1 MANPKLPDPEH
12 VQYAHDEMAKGRS
25 SREVAAE
32 LATLGVPVSHMTVV
46 RWAKAYAQKKAGA
59 PPEATASSGTPTSP
73 RQAAPPPS
81 SAPGLGTIIKPVIV
95 KDRPNPLTAE
105 IEARKAATP
114 PAPPV
119 DTSDTLGTLRG
130 LLESFMGEAHRS
142 REGNPR
148 LATTLAKSA
157 ADVLDQIRKIEAR
170 QAEDENC
177 LRLSRDDITKAHA
190 AALERFKAL
199 CDRPL
204 LCSDC
209 GRKLAIAWGEAG
221 EKVAEAEKS
230 EGV

>member
-1 MANPKLPDPEH
+1 MANPKLPAPKH

-32 LATLGVPVSHMTVV
+32 LATLGVPVSHMTVA
-46 RWAKAYAQKKAGA
+46 RWAKQWPAQQARAAAPVLPSTSGPPVPIRTKPAPERPGA
-59 PPEATASSGTPTSP
+59 PATGTP
-73 RQAAPPPS
+73 
-81 SAPGLGTIIKPVIV
+81 
-95 KDRPNPLTAE
+95 RPNPLAAE
-105 IEARKAATP
+105 IEARKSATP

-177 LRLSRDDITKAHA
+177 LRLSRDEIAKAHA
-190 AALERFKAL
+190 VALERFKAL

>member
-32 LATLGVPVSHMTVV
+32 LKTLGVPVSHMTVA
-46 RWAKAYAQKKAGA
+46 RWAKAHAQKKAGA
-59 PPEATASSGTPTSP
+59 GSDAGREPSQAKPPEQSP
-73 RQAAPPPS
+73 PPPS
-81 SAPGLGTIIKPVIV
+81 SAPKL
-95 KDRPNPLTAE
+95 NPLAAE
-105 IEARKAATP
+105 IEARKAAAKP
-114 PAPPV
+114 PPPV

-177 LRLSRDDITKAHA
+177 LRLSRDEIAKAHA

-204 LCSDC
+204 LCSEC
-209 GRKLAIAWGEAG
+209 GRALAIAWGEAA

>member
-32 LATLGVPVSHMTVV
+32 LATLGVPVSHMTVA
-46 RWAKAYAQKKAGA
+46 RWAKQWAERQKATTAPTPVAAHATGRKTVGGAEAIGA
-59 PPEATASSGTPTSP
+59 P
-73 RQAAPPPS
+73 
-81 SAPGLGTIIKPVIV
+81 
-95 KDRPNPLTAE
+95 RPNPLAAE

-177 LRLSRDDITKAHA
+177 LRLSRDEIAKAHA

>member
-32 LATLGVPVSHMTVV
+32 LATLGVPVSHMTVA
-46 RWAKAYAQKKAGA
+46 RWAKQWKARAFRAEPLPPGGNFSNVLPTTTVGRETGKTPAAQTLPK
-59 PPEATASSGTPTSP
+59 
-73 RQAAPPPS
+73 
-81 SAPGLGTIIKPVIV
+81 
-95 KDRPNPLTAE
+95 PNPLAAE

-177 LRLSRDDITKAHA
+177 LRLSRDEIAKAHA